1 MADFPTTPDA
11 LDAGRLTEYLRQGG
25 YLTDGEV
32 SSFEHQIIGTGK
44 MGDNARITPTYSGD
58 AQNAPDTLVG
68 KFPSANAA
76 TREAAGAGGAYYN
89 EVMFYR
95 ELAPMTA
102 MCTPNIY
109 GSELSEDRTEFLLL
123 MEDMAPAEP
132 GNNLVGATRAQA
144 ELALPQAARL
154 AAAFYGN
161 EAIAAHDFVMT
172 AARDDG
178 GEFGGVLMEQFWPG
192 FVDRYGHGL
201 TSEMIAFGERYVRNH
216 RHFVTR
222 FDGPKTLAHGDFR
235 SENILYGNGVATT
248 VDWQTPGES
257 SALTDASYFLGGSV
271 APEDRRA
278 WEQEL
283 IAQYRVELDRGGVEL
298 SEQDCWDQYREFA
311 MHGIIIIVLG
321 ASFSSPDE
329 RSDQM
334 FLTLIQRH
342 LTQCIDVDAGE
353 FLPA

>member
-1 MADFPTTPDA
+1 MADFPTTPEA
-11 LDAGRLTEYLRQGG
+11 LDADRLTRYLRRSGH
-25 YLTDGEV
+25 LTDGEV
-32 SSFEHQIIGTGK
+32 SSFEHRVIGTGK
-44 MGDNARITPTYSGD
+44 MGDNARITLTYAGD
-58 AQNAPDTLVG
+58 RGQAPATLVG
-68 KFPSANAA
+68 KFPATEEA

-95 ELAPMTA
+95 ELAPHTTMRIPT
-102 MCTPNIY
+102 IY
-109 GSELSEDRTEFLLL
+109 ASELSEDRTEFLLL

-132 GNNLVGATRAQA
+132 GNNLEGASRAQA

-161 EAIAAHDFVMT
+161 EGTAEHDFVMT

-178 GEFGGVLMEQFWPG
+178 GEFGAVLMEQFWPG
-192 FVDRYGHGL
+192 FVDRYGHGM
-201 TSEMIAFGERYVRNH
+201 SREMIAFGERYVRNH

-222 FDGPKTLAHGDFR
+222 FDGPRTLAHGDFR
-235 SENILYGNGVATT
+235 SENILYGDGVATT

-271 APEDRRA
+271 TPEERRE
-278 WEQEL
+278 WERDL
-283 IAQYRVELDRGGVEL
+283 IAQYRVELDREGAAL

-321 ASFSSPDE
+321 ASFSTPDE
-329 RSDQM
+329 RSDRM

-342 LTQCIDVDAGE
+342 LTHCMDVDAGE